1 METTISFNISEYLT
15 DLEIKEL
22 VKDQARAEI
31 QKLFRNEENA
41 QRILSNLSYKI
52 VFDEVD
58 KIIPNSI
65 DVIAKKTLEI
75 VDKQDYGYLVFRKK
89 DGYNT
94 NSFAYDVIEKTVI
107 QHQARIQEKTADA
120 IINADYSEK
129 ILDKFMGV
137 AENFM
142 SNIYDLIDLAKK
154 RFDKK

>member
-1 METTISFNISEYLT
+1 MEATVNVNFSEYLS
-15 DLEIKEL
+15 DEEIKEL
-22 VKDQARAEI
+22 VKDQVKAEV
-31 QKLFRNEENA
+31 QKFFRNEENA

-52 VFDEVD
+52 VFNEVD
-58 KIIPNSI
+58 KIVPNSI
-65 DVIAKKTLEI
+65 DVITKKTLEI

-89 DGYNT
+89 SSFES

-107 QHQARIQEKTADA
+107 QHQARIQEKTVDA
-120 IINADYSEK
+120 IVNADYSEK